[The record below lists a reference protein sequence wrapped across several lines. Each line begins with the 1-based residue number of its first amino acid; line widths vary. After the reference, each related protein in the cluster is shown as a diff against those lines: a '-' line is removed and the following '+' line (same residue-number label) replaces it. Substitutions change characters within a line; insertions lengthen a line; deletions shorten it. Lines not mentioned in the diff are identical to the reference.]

1 MAGRHCS
8 RAGGTGRVRF
18 PEIALVIMDSL
29 PIDQIAQFAGAERQN
44 GRGEM
49 RINHLSTDSRTT
61 RPGDLFVALAGEN
74 FDGHKFVNDAFVR
87 GAVGAVVEPKWSGKT
102 PPDFALLRVAET
114 LRAYQQIAAHYRRSL
129 GLKVVAITGS
139 NGKTSTK
146 DFTAAV
152 LARRFRVT
160 KTEGNFNNHVGLPRT
175 ILEATAQDEIGVWEI
190 GMNHPGEIARL
201 AQLAQPDVAIITN
214 IGVAHIEFLGS
225 RAAIAQE
232 KGDLAASLGANGTL
246 ILNSGDDFARTIA
259 QRTSGRVIFAG
270 VDRGEVQAREIVQT
284 ANGAEFSILEGA
296 HHCHA
301 VLPVPGLH
309 MVQNALLAVAAGR
322 VFGLSLEDC
331 AAGLAAASLAQARLQ
346 IKTIHGV
353 QFIDDSYNANPDSAK
368 AALRTL
374 AELDIDGQRIA
385 VLGEMAELGREAQKG
400 HREVGEAAA
409 SLGINRLITLGQGS
423 AEIAA
428 GAQAAGLTNITV
440 VPTAEAAADLLCE
453 TARPGDLVLVKG
465 SRSARTERVLEEFA
479 KRQMESSCA
488 S

>member
-1 MAGRHCS
+1 
-8 RAGGTGRVRF
+8 
-18 PEIALVIMDSL
+18 MDSL

-44 GRGEM
+44 GREEM
-49 RINHLSTDSRTT
+49 PVNHLSTDSRTT

-102 PPDFALLRVAET
+102 PPDFALLRVADT
-114 LRAYQQIAAHYRRSL
+114 LLAYQQIAAHYRRSL

-146 DFTAAV
+146 DFTASV

-175 ILEATAQDEIGVWEI
+175 ILEATAEDEIAVWEI

-232 KGDLAASLGANGTL
+232 KGDLAASLGTNGTL
-246 ILNSGDDFARTIA
+246 ILNSSDDFAQTIA
-259 QRTSGRVIFAG
+259 QRTRGRVIFAG
-270 VDRGEVQAREIVQT
+270 IDRGEAQAREIVQT
-284 ANGAEFSILEGA
+284 ASGAEFSILEGA
-296 HHCHA
+296 HRCHA

-331 AAGLAAASLAQARLQ
+331 AAGLAAAPLAKARLQ

-374 AELDIDGQRIA
+374 AELDTEGQRIA
-385 VLGEMAELGREAQKG
+385 VLGEMAELGREAKKG
-400 HREVGEAAA
+400 HQEVGETAA

-440 VPTAEAAADLLCE
+440 VSSAEVAADLLCE
-453 TARPGDLVLVKG
+453 NARPGDLVLVKG

-479 KRQMESSCA
+479 KRQMESRCA